1 MSEQRKP
8 PLAGRLLGWVV
19 VLLLAAIAARVVWD
33 VLAPL
38 WPSLSGLLVI
48 ALLAR
53 QLARR
58 KFW

>member
-8 PLAGRLLGWVV
+8 PLAGRVLGWIV
-19 VLLLAAIAARVVWD
+19 VLLLAAIAARVIWD

-38 WPSLSGLLVI
+38 WPSLSGLLII

-53 QLARR
+53 HLAKR